1 MIVHIIT
8 GLNSGGAEGVLYRL
22 CAECHDSNHRHTVIS
37 LMDRGVYGDRLESL
51 GVTLHCLC
59 MPRGWITVKGIFRL
73 YRLLRRHSSSVVQT
87 WMYHADLI
95 GGVIAKLA
103 GVKAVIWGIRGP
115 LDLRETGFSTRS
127 IARLCAW
134 LSHFVPTRIV
144 SNSNYAARV
153 HQDFGYKPERF
164 IVIPNG
170 YPSDRPTPS
179 ALERQA
185 ARDELQTNRGL
196 PLLGMVA
203 RFDSYKDHNN
213 LFEAL
218 GLLKSRSIPFCCVLV
233 GAGMDNRNAVIQRQI
248 NEAGISDSLR
258 LLGMR
263 DNIPAVMNAL
273 DVHILSS
280 LGESF
285 PNVIAEAMACGTP
298 CVTTDVGDAA
308 LIVGDTGWVVPPR
321 DPTALADAIADAI
334 GALSDKD
341 QWARRRASARLR
353 IQEKFSVETMCSA
366 YRNLWNDAAGRDA
379 NRGPSAA
386 GQG

>member
-1 MIVHIIT
+1 
-8 GLNSGGAEGVLYRL
+8 
-22 CAECHDSNHRHTVIS
+22 
-37 LMDRGVYGDRLESL
+37 
-51 GVTLHCLC
+51 
-59 MPRGWITVKGIFRL
+59 
-73 YRLLRRHSSSVVQT
+73 
-87 WMYHADLI
+87 
-95 GGVIAKLA
+95 
-103 GVKAVIWGIRGP
+103 
-115 LDLRETGFSTRS
+115 
-127 IARLCAW
+127 
-134 LSHFVPTRIV
+134 
-144 SNSNYAARV
+144 
-153 HQDFGYKPERF
+153 
-164 IVIPNG
+164 
-170 YPSDRPTPS
+170 
-179 ALERQA
+179 
-185 ARDELQTNRGL
+185 
-196 PLLGMVA
+196 
-203 RFDSYKDHNN
+203 
-213 LFEAL
+213 
-218 GLLKSRSIPFCCVLV
+218 
-233 GAGMDNRNAVIQRQI
+233 
-248 NEAGISDSLR
+248 
-258 LLGMR
+258 MR